1 MSVPDPVASPAAVV
15 RASDVVMV
23 AVVDADRARTAID
36 GEGGPLSDGVPQ
48 RPAGMRTEIRE
59 VEFLR
64 CEEMGCALY
73 AQGVRRALEVRLT

>member
-1 MSVPDPVASPAAVV
+1 
-15 RASDVVMV
+15 MV

-64 CEEMGCALY
+64 CEERAVRYMHRVCA
-73 AQGVRRALEVRLT
+73 ERLR